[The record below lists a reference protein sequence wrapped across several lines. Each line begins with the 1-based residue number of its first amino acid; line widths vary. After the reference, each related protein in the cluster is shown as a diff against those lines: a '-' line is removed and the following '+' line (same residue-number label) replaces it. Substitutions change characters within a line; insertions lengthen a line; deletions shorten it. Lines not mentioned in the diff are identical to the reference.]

1 MMDADRRRKRR
12 VDWILRFRREFARNK
27 VRLIDLAVWQNGAA
41 MRSSATVDYG
51 FGLKLAEAAV
61 VLSKN
66 RRDRR
71 RSYT

>member
-61 VLSKN
+61 LSKN
-66 RRDRR
+66 RRDRQ